1 MDERRVIAACCAS
14 RESYSRARR
23 VLDLADMS
31 QLGQAVFELV
41 AQYYDTDPDA
51 NSVDRQ
57 LLESFATRQFPK
69 HTEKFKAYID
79 QLPGDISSANVLKDL
94 YEFKLRALQ
103 MRISEECATGNSAA
117 DELIEE
123 YQELKA
129 AGTVDVYEES
139 KVIVPSNVEA
149 AMELFSPD
157 NMVPL
162 YPKSLNE
169 ALGGGMPMGSHG
181 LIFAPPEVGK
191 TMFAVNLACGAA
203 HEGRRVLYVG
213 NEDPYQMILMRMY
226 SRMTGMTRNE
236 IMQDPATAN
245 KLADQHNI
253 KNITLAS
260 LAPGS
265 FSDIMSLHK
274 RFKRPELIILD
285 QLTNIAAPNGTHV
298 EQFDWLAKRA
308 RKLGKVTGSVVIS
321 LCQGADTAIG
331 KRNLEMG
338 DVYFSNIAVQAQVD
352 AMIGVGMDHEDQQVG
367 RRMMCLVKNKISG
380 GHDNVPV
387 MVDDALSKVRSI

>member
-1 MDERRVIAACCAS
+1 MDENRVIAACCAS
-14 RESYSRARR
+14 KENYSRARR
-23 VLDLADMS
+23 VLDTADLS
-31 QLGQAVFELV
+31 QLGQAVFDLV

-51 NSVDRQ
+51 NKVDLE
-57 LLESFATRQFPK
+57 LLESFASRQFPK
-69 HTEKFKAYID
+69 HTEKFRAFIK
-79 QLPGDISSANVLKDL
+79 QMPEDISSANVLKDL

-103 MRISEECATGNSAA
+103 IRISQECAAGGQAA

-123 YQELKA
+123 YQELRA

-139 KVIVPSNVEA
+139 KVIVPSRVEE
-149 AMELFSPD
+149 AMSLFSKE
-157 NMVPL
+157 NMVPV

-169 ALGGGMPMGSHG
+169 ALDGGMPMGSHA
-181 LIFAPPEVGK
+181 LLFAPPEVGK
-191 TMFAVNLACGAA
+191 TAFAVNLACGAA
-203 HEGRRVLYVG
+203 HEGRRVLYIG
-213 NEDPYQMILMRMY
+213 NEDPYQMILMRLY

-236 IMQDPATAN
+236 IIRNPDEAN
-245 KLADQHNI
+245 RLADHHNI
-253 KNITLAS
+253 QNITLAS
-260 LAPGS
+260 LTPGS
-265 FSDIMSLHK
+265 FSDIMNLHK

-285 QLTNIAAPNGTHV
+285 QLTNLVAPNGTHV

-308 RKLGKVTGSVVIS
+308 RKLGKVTGSVVVS

-352 AMIGVGMDHEDQQVG
+352 AMIGLGMDHEDRLVG

-380 GHDNVPV
+380 NHDNIPC
-387 MVDDALSKVRSI
+387 MIDESLSKVRSL